1 MIIEITFEHKSSK
14 PHEQCDGIHT
24 AVIETN
30 NYRGIY
36 VIKDTDPDFFDSYSV
51 KAVTAGNDIQLET
64 IITGLSKLT
73 EQDKFNFIDQLAE
86 LYNNK
91 TIHGNIYIAY

>member
-1 MIIEITFEHKSSK
+1 M
-14 PHEQCDGIHT
+14 
-24 AVIETN
+24 
-30 NYRGIY
+30 
-36 VIKDTDPDFFDSYSV
+36 
-51 KAVTAGNDIQLET
+51 QLET

-73 EQDKFNFIDQLAE
+73 EEAKIDFIDQLAE

>member
-14 PHEQCDGIHT
+14 PYEQCDGIHT

-36 VIKDTDPDFFDSYSV
+36 VIKDTDYAPFNSYSV
-51 KAVTAGNDIQLET
+51 KAVTAGNDIKLET

-73 EQDKFNFIDQLAE
+73 EQAKIDFIDQLAE

>member
-1 MIIEITFEHKSSK
+1 MIIEITFEHKNSK
-14 PHEQCDGIHT
+14 PYEQCDGVHT

-36 VIKDTDPDFFDSYSV
+36 VMKDTDPDFFDSYSV
-51 KAVTAGNDIQLET
+51 KAVTAGNDMQLET
-64 IITGLSKLT
+64 IITGLSRLT
-73 EQDKFNFIDQLAE
+73 EQAKIDFIDQLAE

-91 TIHGNIYIAY
+91 TIHGKIHIVY

>member
-1 MIIEITFEHKSSK
+1 MTIEITFEHKNSK

-24 AVIETN
+24 AVIETG

-36 VIKDTDPDFFDSYSV
+36 VMKDTDPDFFDSYSV
-51 KAVTAGNDIQLET
+51 KAVTAGNDMQLET
-64 IITGLSKLT
+64 IITGLNKLT
-73 EQDKFNFIDQLAE
+73 EEAKTDFINQLAE

-91 TIHGNIYIAY
+91 TIHGKIHIVY

>member
-1 MIIEITFEHKSSK
+1 MESIQQQLRPTIIEGFMQQKILI
-14 PHEQCDGIHT
+14 P
-24 AVIETN
+24 V
-30 NYRGIY
+30 
-36 VIKDTDPDFFDSYSV
+36 FFDSYSV

-91 TIHGNIYIAY
+91 TIHGNIYIAYQMNDQLNNPDVNWSILI